1 MSLTLVQFSY
11 EGVSIPG
18 DGNLCQSLEN
28 TQSERK
34 KKRKMQEELSKENR
48 EGKKR
53 EARERFIKSGKK
65 D

>member
-28 TQSERK
+28 TQSEREK
-34 KKRKMQEELSKENR
+34 KENAGRNLEKRKE
-48 EGKKR
+48 
-53 EARERFIKSGKK
+53 RERRGRPEKGL
-65 D
+65 

>member
-28 TQSERK
+28 TQSEREK
-34 KKRKMQEELSKENR
+34 KGKCRKELSEEKR

>member
-1 MSLTLVQFSY
+1 MSLPLVQFSY

-28 TQSERK
+28 TQSEREK
-34 KKRKMQEELSKENR
+34 KGKCRKEFSKEKR

>member
-28 TQSERK
+28 TQSEREK
-34 KKRKMQEELSKENR
+34 KENAGRNLAKRKE
-48 EGKKR
+48 
-53 EARERFIKSGKK
+53 RERRGRPEKGL
-65 D
+65 